1 MPVSRIESICVVAD
15 LYYDLKTPHGN
26 EKVIVAVP
34 FDTPMIYQYPFYRP
48 MSNCTFQITGP

>member
-15 LYYDLKTPHGN
+15 LYDLKTPNGN

-34 FDTPMIYQYPFYRP
+34 FNVKLYCMFKDILFY
-48 MSNCTFQITGP
+48 FWELLI